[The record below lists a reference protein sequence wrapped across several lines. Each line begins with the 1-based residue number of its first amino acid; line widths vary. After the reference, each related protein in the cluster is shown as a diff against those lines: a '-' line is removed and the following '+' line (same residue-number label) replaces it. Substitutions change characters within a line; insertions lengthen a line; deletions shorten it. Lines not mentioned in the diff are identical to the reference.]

1 MVDRASIFQ
10 TANVGVEAT
19 NGAIAVC
26 AKKLTSMS
34 IEPAIKTK
42 VEAFRPMGT
51 KYATMTQQGK
61 EWVEAKVSGLLTY
74 TEIVYALSS
83 LLKVGVVTTAVG
95 GTTAKTWLFEPS
107 ATLADTVK
115 TLTVEQGDATYA
127 HRFTYGLFN
136 ALTLKFDR
144 DKVEMTGSMI
154 GQALIDGVTLN
165 AAPTTVALIPVMPKH
180 VSVFMSDTQA
190 GLEGAA
196 ALTRVVSVEW
206 SLSDRFGMI
215 WPLNAAQPSWAG
227 HVETAPKLTMSLMME
242 ADDDGMELLTN
253 LRDGTTKWI
262 RVRCRGEI
270 IEATVPYTFQIE
282 QPIKITDAKD
292 FKDAD
297 GLFAIE
303 WEGTGV
309 FDGTWGKA
317 VSLSVTN
324 LLSVL

>member
-1 MVDRASIFQ
+1 MPDRASIFQ
-10 TANVGVEAT
+10 TVNVGVEAT

-42 VEAFRPMGT
+42 VESFHPMGT

-61 EWVEAKVSGLLTY
+61 EWVEAKVSGPLTY
-74 TEIVYALSS
+74 TEIVYALASI
-83 LLKVGVVTTAVG
+83 LKVPVITTATG
-95 GTTAKTWLFEPS
+95 GTTAKQWLFEPS
-107 ATLADTVK
+107 ATLADVVQ

-165 AAPTTVALIPVMPKH
+165 AAPTTVALIPVMPKQVT
-180 VSVFMSDTQA
+180 VSMADTQA
-190 GLEGAA
+190 ALADAANLE
-196 ALTRVVSVEW
+196 RVVSVEW

-215 WPLNAAQPSWAG
+215 WPLNALQPSWDG
-227 HVETAPKLTMSLMME
+227 HVETEPKLTMNLMME
-242 ADDDGMELLTN
+242 ADDDGMGLLSQ
-253 LRDGTTKWI
+253 LRNGATKW
-262 RVRCRGEI
+262 VRIKCAGDI
-270 IEATVPYTFQIE
+270 IEAAVPYKIIID

-297 GLFAIE
+297 GLFAIS
-303 WEGTGV
+303 WDGVGV

-317 VSLSVTN
+317 ISVSVTN
-324 LLSVL
+324 LLTAL